1 MRTHYIRYPLDYN
14 KLFRILSV
22 LQKKR
27 INFFIDVQSIT
38 TGFYNKNNVFM
49 ELSHYVENHSVSDTL
64 IYEMKNFL
72 NGLYKSFKQYDP
84 FFVLFYDD
92 GYCEQNRAIFS
103 QYKSGRTNIKMVL
116 MHDEQVELYR
126 QIKSYYYKTIEE
138 KFTKKDLS
146 KVFYLKQYE
155 ADFIPHYCL
164 MNSLFDSNDSDILNI
179 ILSNDK
185 DLLQTCKYKNV
196 VQCTVTYNLTKSPDQ
211 RTPCRIFD
219 DLNALSYIHKK
230 IKPGSLTSEYIS
242 MLLSITGDNS
252 DGIPGIKNI
261 GPVKARDQIINWK
274 IPPTIEELRGNLKNT
289 SQIIQEN
296 FDLISRNYKLIN
308 FEKQIERISVL
319 NKTF

>member
-22 LQKKR
+22 LEKKR

-64 IYEMKNFL
+64 IVEMRNFL
-72 NGLYKSFKQYDP
+72 NKLYKSFKQYDP

-126 QIKSYYYKTIEE
+126 QIKAYYYKTIEE

-164 MNSLFDSNDSDILNI
+164 MNSLFDSTDNDVLNI

-185 DLLQTCKYKNV
+185 DLLQTCKYQNV
-196 VQCTVTYNLTKSPDQ
+196 VQCTVTYNLTKSPDN

-219 DLNALSYIHKK
+219 DINALSYIHKK
-230 IKPGSLTSEYIS
+230 IKPGSLTSKHLS
-242 MLLSITGDNS
+242 MLLSITGDVS

-261 GPVKARDQIINWK
+261 GPVKARDQILNWN
-274 IPPTIEELRGNLKNT
+274 IPPTIEELRGNLRTASKV
-289 SQIIQEN
+289 IQEN

-308 FEKQIERISVL
+308 FEKQIERISIL